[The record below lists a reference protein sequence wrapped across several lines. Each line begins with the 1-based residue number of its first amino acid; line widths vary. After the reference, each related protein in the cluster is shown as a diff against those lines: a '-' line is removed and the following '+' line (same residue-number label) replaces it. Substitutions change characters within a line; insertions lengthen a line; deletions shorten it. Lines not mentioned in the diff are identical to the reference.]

1 VHGGM
6 QRVIGVGNG
15 ALGQANNLPQCGL
28 TCPNAAN
35 VPQCDSRRPGG
46 RGARDGVCFH
56 SDASGFTA
64 VPHFASVITLAKWRH
79 PFENSASLAKQPTAS
94 TRRARLPFESTTS
107 LAKRPRSCPDRRTS
121 QYKTPPRR
129 DGRPYGRGFCA
140 SQLPVPAGGDGMAAL
155 IVGDPRS
162 RLAGVV
168 RGSPIVGRLCPGSS
182 PGSQRG
188 AVGLRTDLG
197 RERARTENGPGPRT
211 GSDCERTRTTSGPG
225 PGAFPGLPRPRW
237 GAPQCPY
244 AWRSR
249 SAGFGRRLRCP
260 FHTRL
265 TTWAATSS
273 FFMRLSSNHHCPT
286 WAMSPT
292 SICA

>member
-1 VHGGM
+1 MRTPLRLQNSPLHPPGGGDSPLKVRHRL
-6 QRVIGVGNG
+6 QNGLGPALTG
-15 ALGQANNLPQCGL
+15 ALS
-28 TCPNAAN
+28 NAKL
-35 VPQCDSRRPGG
+35 
-46 RGARDGVCFH
+46 H
-56 SDASGFTA
+56 
-64 VPHFASVITLAKWRH
+64 H
-79 PFENSASLAKQPTAS
+79 
-94 TRRARLPFESTTS
+94 
-107 LAKRPRSCPDRRTS
+107 
-121 QYKTPPRR
+121 
-129 DGRPYGRGFCA
+129 
-140 SQLPVPAGGDGMAAL
+140 DGMAVL

-162 RLAGVV
+162 RLVGVV

-211 GSDCERTRTTSGPG
+211 GSDCERTRTTSGPA
-225 PGAFPGLPRPRW
+225 PGALPGLPRPRR

>member
-1 VHGGM
+1 MRLAAPG
-6 QRVIGVGNG
+6 R
-15 ALGQANNLPQCGL
+15 AR
-28 TCPNAAN
+28 CP
-35 VPQCDSRRPGG
+35 
-46 RGARDGVCFH
+46 RDGVCFH

-64 VPHFASVITLAKWRH
+64 VPHFASVITLAKWRY

-94 TRRARLPFESTTS
+94 TRRGRLPFESTAS
-107 LAKRPRSCPDRRTS
+107 LAKRPRPCPDRRTF
-121 QYKTPPRR
+121 QCETPPRR
-129 DGRPYGRGFCA
+129 DGRPYSRGSA
-140 SQLPVPAGGDGMAAL
+140 LPPRRRREGQPDRRKALPRQLARLPV
-155 IVGDPRS
+155 
-162 RLAGVV
+162 
-168 RGSPIVGRLCPGSS
+168 GR
-182 PGSQRG
+182 R
-188 AVGLRTDLG
+188 
-197 RERARTENGPGPRT
+197 RTENGPGPRT
-211 GSDCERTRTTSGPG
+211 GSDRKRTWTANGLGPQTDLDHERTRTTSGPG
-225 PGAFPGLPRPRW
+225 PGALPGLPRPRW